1 MRALRLCSSA
11 SVRSPLRPRA
21 GHCCWQQPRR
31 LLGTSARA
39 APACTPHLIVGTY
52 SIDTG
57 YATGHAPGAY
67 LVRLDATTGALDLAS
82 AVTAPSIGTNPAY
95 AAYCAA
101 KRTVYFTNEVVDGVI
116 KAFALGDDGTL
127 TFVNEMPSGGEGP
140 CFIAVGPGDEGNVYC
155 GTCRSRQ
162 RSVARRQRYFDSRVA

>member
-1 MRALRLCSSA
+1 MRAVRLCSSA
-11 SVRSPLRPRA
+11 SVVAVTRPLRPRR
-21 GHCCWQQPRR
+21 HCWQLPRR
-31 LLGTSARA
+31 LAGTSVRA
-39 APACTPHLIVGTY
+39 TATPHLIVGTY

-67 LVRLDATTGALDLAS
+67 LVRLDTTTGALDLAS
-82 AVTAPSIGTNPAY
+82 AVTAPTIGTNPAY

-116 KAFALGDDGTL
+116 KAFAVGDDGTL

-155 GTCRSRQ
+155 GKRQSRH
-162 RSVARRQRYFDSRVA
+162 SVARHQHYVGSGLLDP